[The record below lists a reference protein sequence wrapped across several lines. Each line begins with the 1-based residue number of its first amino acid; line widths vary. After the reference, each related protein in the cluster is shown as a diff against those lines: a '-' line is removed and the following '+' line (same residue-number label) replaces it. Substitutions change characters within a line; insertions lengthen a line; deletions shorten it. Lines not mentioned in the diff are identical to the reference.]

1 MPNQPSELTP
11 RELEIATAYAN
22 GDTYRRIA
30 NRLFIAPATVRTH
43 LATIYR
49 KLGVSSK
56 IELNTFLAGPPCH
69 SEVHQRKRQ
78 RDERSSL
85 RAGQAMARIL

>member
-1 MPNQPSELTP
+1 MTLLTIVQDAARGIGLPVPPTVIGNNDNNVARLLRFVTQEGNEL
-11 RELEIATAYAN
+11 ID
-22 GDTYRRIA
+22 GFDW
-30 NRLFIAPATVRTH
+30 TVLH
-43 LATIYR
+43 
-49 KLGVSSK
+49 KEK
-56 IELNTFLAGPPCH
+56 TFSAPPCH